1 MYGNNMILLAQDNSK
16 KEESQHI
23 KKKEKTKN
31 DGMKEIF
38 SLMQEMKDFQSQLEK
53 CAEAQEV
60 DDVRNKILSFDTEI
74 VKMFDVLVDITK
86 QSIRREKEQ
95 IVTRD
100 NEENADLEQPS
111 YNLSNISEPA
121 TKLIQPSSPIF

>member
-1 MYGNNMILLAQDNSK
+1 MYGTNMILVAQDKSRIEDTK
-16 KEESQHI
+16 DV
-23 KKKEKTKN
+23 KKKDKSKN

-38 SLMQEMKDFQSQLEK
+38 ALMQEMKDFQSQLEK

-60 DDVRNKILSFDTEI
+60 EDVKEKILSFDNEI

-95 IVTRD
+95 IVSRD
-100 NEENADLEQPS
+100 EQPEQGTL
-111 YNLSNISEPA
+111 NLSNISEPT
-121 TKLIQPSSPIF
+121 TKLIQPMTPRL